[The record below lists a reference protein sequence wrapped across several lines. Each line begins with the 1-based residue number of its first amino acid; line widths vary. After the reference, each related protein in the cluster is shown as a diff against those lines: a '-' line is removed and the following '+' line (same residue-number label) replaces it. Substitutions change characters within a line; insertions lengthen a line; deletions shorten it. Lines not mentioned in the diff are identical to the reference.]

1 MNKKEREYTI
11 KTLTQFVLRY
21 NIGIRNENSQK
32 HFLYL
37 SERIVKYEEKKS
49 QENNVNLIILCVSA
63 PNNFLWVCVKMA
75 KSGPTLVAFVFEG
88 ILLVAGKP
96 FRWMMYPF
104 VCKIR
109 L

>member
-1 MNKKEREYTI
+1 MKFE
-11 KTLTQFVLRY
+11 
-21 NIGIRNENSQK
+21 G
-32 HFLYL
+32 
-37 SERIVKYEEKKS
+37 KKS

-63 PNNFLWVCVKMA
+63 SSNFLWVCVKMA

-96 FRWMMYPF
+96 FEGMMYPF
-104 VCKIR
+104 VCKLR